1 MSDLSR
7 SLVDAAAEVIA
18 NRNRRAWKHSDDVQY
33 RLEASDVLTV
43 ALRLLADDVA
53 AQPIELVDLTA
64 EGQLY
69 NSGKHY
75 MIGLLRRLADE
86 IREARDE

>member
-18 NRNRRAWKHSDDVQY
+18 QRNKRAWTHSDDVQY

-43 ALRLLADDVA
+43 TLRLLAEAGAVLELYGGDWQVA
-53 AQPIELVDLTA
+53 LRDLA
-64 EGQLY
+64 
-69 NSGKHY
+69 
-75 MIGLLRRLADE
+75 AE

>member
-1 MSDLSR
+1 MNGPVEVSGYAGSDLSR

-18 NRNRRAWKHSDDVQY
+18 ARNRRAWTHSDDVQY

-43 ALRLLADDVA
+43 TLRLLADAGA
-53 AQPIELVDLTA
+53 AVEDY
-64 EGQLY
+64 EGDWQD
-69 NSGKHY
+69 
-75 MIGLLRRLADE
+75 MLRRLAGE